1 MKNILTNYVN
11 TFKGLSTEVWWL
23 SLITLVNRAGTMV
36 IPFLSLYLNKNLGFS
51 LANVGWILSFWGL
64 GSVLG
69 TWLGGK
75 LTDKIGY
82 YKVMF
87 SSLLISGI
95 FFILLQ
101 TLSTFESFCL
111 GILLTMLA
119 ADAFRP
125 AMFVALNAY
134 SKPEN
139 KTRSVTL
146 IRLAINLGFSAGPA
160 IGGMIITGI
169 GYYALFW
176 VDGIT
181 CILASLVLVFVLHPK
196 KVKELDNA
204 IVEKPVSVYK
214 DKAFWIFFIGMFI
227 FGFTFM
233 QYFSTMPLYYKDIRN
248 LSEFEIGILMGFN
261 GFFIFVF
268 EMPLIHWF
276 ENLKKDKIKLVALG
290 LFLVSLSFVILLT
303 TSWIGVLFVSIILM
317 TIGEMIAFP
326 FSNAF
331 AMERGKKGNQG
342 EYMAMYAISFSL
354 ASIFSHN
361 SGMQMI
367 SFVGYEL
374 TWLFMTIFAFL
385 GVAILMALKHFVL
398 KKEQSTI

>member
-101 TLSTFESFCL
+101 TLSTIESFCL

-196 KVKELDNA
+196 KVKELDNV

-248 LSEFEIGILMGFN
+248 LSEFEIGLLMGFN

-268 EMPLIHWF
+268 EMPLIHWL

-303 TSWIGVLFVSIILM
+303 TSWIGVLFLGILLM

-398 KKEQSTI
+398 KKEQPTI

>member
-1 MKNILTNYVN
+1 MKKIYNNYIN
-11 TFKGLSTEVWWL
+11 SFKGLSLEVWWL

-75 LTDKIGY
+75 LTDKVGY

-87 SSLLISGI
+87 GSLLVSGL

-101 TLSTFESFCL
+101 FLTTFEAFCF
-111 GILLTMLA
+111 GILITMLA

-134 SKPEN
+134 SKEEN

-160 IGGMIITGI
+160 IGGIIITGI

-176 VDGIT
+176 VDGVT
-181 CILASLVLVFVLHPK
+181 CILAAFVLLKVLHPK
-196 KVKELDNA
+196 KVKELDVVT
-204 IVEKPVSVYK
+204 VEKPVSVYK
-214 DKAFWIFFIGMFI
+214 DKAFWIFFIAMFI

-233 QYFSTMPLYYKDIRN
+233 QYFSTMPLYYKDVRN
-248 LSEFEIGILMGFN
+248 LSVFEIGLIMGFN
-261 GFFIFVF
+261 GFFIFIF
-268 EMPLIHWF
+268 EMPLIHWL
-276 ENLKKDKIKLVALG
+276 ESLKKQKIKLVAVG
-290 LFLVSLSFVILLT
+290 LFLVALSFIILIT
-303 TSWIGVLFVSIILM
+303 TSWVGVILIGILLM
-317 TIGEMIAFP
+317 TVGEMIAFP

-367 SFVGYEL
+367 DYIGYDL
-374 TWLFMTIFAFL
+374 TWLFMTAFAFL
-385 GVAILMALKHFVL
+385 GVAILLILQFVIL
-398 KKEQSTI
+398 KKEN